1 MIYPLFALVMLT
13 YLVML
18 VTVRSR
24 LRSVRSGQVS
34 LQYYSL
40 MQGAEVPD
48 FITKTSNHFRN
59 LFEVP
64 VLFYVA
70 GVLYIALD
78 LEEPLAVQAAWAFVI
93 ARLLHTLVHLSYN
106 NVLHRLIVFG
116 FANISVL
123 VMWISIVGAVEP

>member
-18 VTVRSR
+18 ITVRTR

-34 LQYYSL
+34 ITYYSL

-64 VLFYVA
+64 VLFYAA
-70 GVLYIALD
+70 GLLYIALD
-78 LEEPLAVQAAWAFVI
+78 LDEPLPVQAAWIFVG
-93 ARLLHTLVHLSYN
+93 ARLLHTLIHLSYN

-123 VMWISIVGAVEP
+123 VMWISIVAAVE